1 MTAVHSSGLDEPTLV
16 LNKGWQA
23 IDAITARQAI
33 SDTVAEKAR
42 IICPKSF
49 MLYSIEDWMDLP
61 VAPGDLSIQTVHKH
75 IRVPEVVVFNEYD
88 RIPKRSVVFS
98 RRNLWRRD
106 GWRCQYCGKKPAP
119 DEITVDHVVP
129 RAQGGLT
136 TFENTV
142 LACLKCNKH
151 KDNRTPEQAGMK
163 LRKMVRAADGS
174 VQIVFYSRPKAPR
187 WSPIFAVRRQKVPE
201 SWSKF
206 LPDRDA
212 LIHDLYWDSE
222 LEP

>member
-1 MTAVHSSGLDEPTLV
+1 MTTVAQQFGSGLDHPTLV
-16 LNKGWQA
+16 LNKGWQP

-42 IICPKSF
+42 IICPESY
-49 MLYSIEDWMDLP
+49 MLYGFEEWMDLP
-61 VAPGDLSIQTVHKH
+61 VLPGTMSIQTVHKQ
-75 IRVPEVVVFNEYD
+75 IRVPEVIVFTDYQH
-88 RIPKRSVVFS
+88 IPKRSVVFS

-106 GWRCQYCGKKPAP
+106 GWRCQYCGIKPAP

-129 RAQGGLT
+129 RSQGGLT
-136 TFENTV
+136 TFDNTV
-142 LACLKCNKH
+142 LACLQCNKH

-163 LRKMVRAADGS
+163 LRKKVRASDGT
-174 VQIVFYSRPKAPR
+174 VQTVFYNRPKAPR
-187 WSPIFAVRRQKVPE
+187 WSPVFAVRRQILPE

-206 LPDRDA
+206 LQNKLDE
-212 LIHDLYWDSE
+212 LYWDSE